1 MATGSWFFVVSCV
14 SSYLV
19 VWPIGSSW
27 VSVFGF
33 LSVFSPEWIRAPV
46 IFASTSVGAL
56 LLYVFPFF
64 LPYFLDTN
72 YLVLWQLA
80 FLHQLCIFFLA
91 ISPFL
96 PKFFSFFVDW
106 CPLDSNLPFCVFL
119 CFKLVTSTLI
129 VYLLTIGVLLPPIVI
144 FSVLLCGLASLDSN
158 LPFFFFGFSLF
169 RFPPFCFFAFSLLA
183 FCFFAFVI
191 MRLPKNH

>member
-1 MATGSWFFVVSCV
+1 M
-14 SSYLV
+14 Y
-19 VWPIGSSW
+19 
-27 VSVFGF
+27 
-33 LSVFSPEWIRAPV
+33 
-46 IFASTSVGAL
+46 
-56 LLYVFPFF
+56 
-64 LPYFLDTN
+64 
-72 YLVLWQLA
+72 
-80 FLHQLCIFFLA
+80 FFLA

-96 PKFFSFFVDW
+96 PIFFSFFFVDW

-129 VYLLTIGVLLPPIVI
+129 VYLLTTGVLLPPIVI
-144 FSVLLCGLASLDSN
+144 FSVLLCGLASLVSN
-158 LPFFFFGFSLF
+158 LPFFFGFSLF